1 MAVVI
6 AEHFTRRWQAA
17 GLIDRDL
24 AGRIVA
30 WEAAH
35 RRPVFLWA
43 VAGIGALALSLGIMA
58 IVGANWE
65 DIPAWLKLAVDLALT
80 AACAVAVFV
89 FWRRDWPWCRELA
102 ALLLFGLVLSGIALI
117 GQVYQLQSAPWRALT
132 LWLALTTPFL
142 AVTSYSRLT
151 GTIWTIAAVTTWF
164 AAEEPL
170 EGLFLQFGVLSRQ
183 VSTWIFGYQLP
194 LMGYL
199 AAGALIVVAIVRS
212 GWPTAREQADV
223 MGRLAWAGLIAACT
237 VAVSAEWASAREGN
251 PPTGPILLATLA
263 TLPVGVTVWLGSER
277 TERAPLLAL
286 LIGSLVIW
294 SLGMLAAHLHGRIG
308 DLVRALLFIVYWI
321 GMGAAAARAHRRSL
335 FGLAFTM
342 VGLRLLILYFEAI
355 GGLTATGL
363 GLIGGGL
370 LCLMLAAL
378 GWRLTRGVPRRTA
391 GAVT

>member
-17 GLIDRDL
+17 GLIDGDL
-24 AGRIVA
+24 AARIVA

-43 VAGIGALALSLGIMA
+43 VAGMGALALSLGIMA

-65 DIPAWLKLAVDLALT
+65 DIPAWLKLAVDLGLNV
-80 AACAVAVFV
+80 ACAVAVFV
-89 FWRRDWPWCRELA
+89 CWRRNWPWRRELA
-102 ALLLFGLVLSGIALI
+102 ALLLFALVLSGIALI
-117 GQVYQLQSAPWRALT
+117 GQVYQLQSAPWRALV
-132 LWLALTTPFL
+132 LWLAITTPFL
-142 AVTSYSRLT
+142 ALTSYSRLT
-151 GTIWTIAAVTTWF
+151 GVIWVIAAVTTWF
-164 AAEEPL
+164 VAEEAL
-170 EGLFLQFGVLSRQ
+170 RDVFAYLSG
-183 VSTWIFGYQLP
+183 TAWIFSHHLA

-199 AAGALIVVAIVRS
+199 AACAMIVIAILR
-212 GWPTAREQADV
+212 GLWPPAREQAGP
-223 MGRLAWAGLIAACT
+223 MERLAWAGLIAAST
-237 VAVSAEWASAREGN
+237 VTVSIGWIDSREG
-251 PPTGPILLATLA
+251 PLLGPILLAALA
-263 TLPVGVTVWLGSER
+263 TLPAGLAVWLGDER

-294 SLGMLAAHLHGRIG
+294 SLGLAVAPMGGKSG

-321 GMGAAAARAHRRSL
+321 GIGAAAARASRRGL

-363 GLIGGGL
+363 GLIGGGV
-370 LCLMLAAL
+370 LCLLLAAI
-378 GWRLTRGVPRRTA
+378 GWRLTRGVASRTG
-391 GAVT
+391 GAAP

>member
-17 GLIDRDL
+17 GLIDGDTAARV
-24 AGRIVA
+24 VA
-30 WEAAH
+30 WEASH

-43 VAGIGALALSLGIMA
+43 VSGMGILALSLGIMA

-65 DIPAWLKLAVDLALT
+65 DIPAWLKLAVDLGLA

-89 FWRRDWPWCRELA
+89 SWRRDWPWRRELA

-132 LWLALTTPFL
+132 LWLALSTPFL
-142 AVTSYSRLT
+142 ALTSYSRLA
-151 GTIWTIAAVTTWF
+151 GTIWVIAAVTTWF
-164 AAEEPL
+164 TAAEPL
-170 EGLFLQFGVLSRQ
+170 QSLMV
-183 VSTWIFGYQLP
+183 WISDNQLL

-199 AAGALIVVAIVRS
+199 AACGMIVITILRRL
-212 GWPTAREQADV
+212 WPPAREQAQL
-223 MGRLAWAGLIAACT
+223 MGRLAWAGLIAATCA
-237 VAVSAEWASAREGN
+237 VAISPDWAPWTHSSSIGS
-251 PPTGPILLATLA
+251 ILLAMLA
-263 TLPVGVTVWLGSER
+263 TLPAAIAVWLGGER
-277 TERAPLLAL
+277 SERAPLLAL
-286 LIGSLVIW
+286 LVGSLVIW
-294 SLGMLAAHLHGRIG
+294 SISLAVADLGGKAV
-308 DLVRALLFIVYWI
+308 DLVRALLFIAYWI
-321 GMGAAAARAHRRSL
+321 GIGAVAARARRRGL

-363 GLIGGGL
+363 GLIGGGV
-370 LCLMLAAL
+370 LCLVLAAV
-378 GWRLTRGVPRRTA
+378 GWRLTRGVARRTG

>member
-6 AEHFTRRWQAA
+6 AEHFTRRWRAA
-17 GLIDRDL
+17 GLIDSDT
-24 AGRIVA
+24 AARIVA

-43 VAGIGALALSLGIMA
+43 VAGMGALALSLGIMA

-65 DIPAWLKLAVDLALT
+65 DIPAWLKLAIDLGLNAV
-80 AACAVAVFV
+80 CAVAVFV
-89 FWRRDWPWCRELA
+89 FWRRDWPGLRELA

-117 GQVYQLQSAPWRALT
+117 GQVYQLQSAPWRALA

-142 AVTSYSRLT
+142 SLTSRTRLT
-151 GTIWTIAAVTTWF
+151 GTIWVIAAVTTWF
-164 AAEEPL
+164 VAEEPL
-170 EGLFLQFGVLSRQ
+170 EDLFAYLGGTAWLSSYQFA
-183 VSTWIFGYQLP
+183 

-199 AAGALIVVAIVRS
+199 AACAMIVIAILR
-212 GWPTAREQADV
+212 GLWPPAREQAGV

-237 VAVSAEWASAREGN
+237 AAVSIGWIETREG
-251 PPTGPILLATLA
+251 PLLGPIVLATLA
-263 TLPVGVTVWLGSER
+263 TLPAAFAVGLGGER
-277 TERAPLLAL
+277 SERAPLLAL

-294 SLGMLAAHLHGRIG
+294 SLGLAVVPLGGKSG

-321 GMGAAAARAHRRSL
+321 GIGAAAARAGRRGL

-363 GLIGGGL
+363 GLIGGGV
-370 LCLMLAAL
+370 LCLVLAAV
-378 GWRLTRGVPRRTA
+378 GWRLTRGVARRTG
-391 GAVT
+391 GATP

>member
-1 MAVVI
+1 MDIVI

-17 GLIDRDL
+17 GLIDGDL
-24 AGRIVA
+24 AARIIA

-43 VAGIGALALSLGIMA
+43 VAGMGALALSLGIMA

-65 DIPAWLKLAVDLALT
+65 DIPAWLKLAVDLGLN

-89 FWRRDWPWCRELA
+89 CWQRDWPWLRELA

-132 LWLALTTPFL
+132 LWLALTAPFL
-142 AVTSYSRLT
+142 ALTSYSRLT
-151 GTIWTIAAVTTWF
+151 GTIWVIAAVTTWF
-164 AAEEPL
+164 VAHEPL
-170 EGLFLQFGVLSRQ
+170 EVLFAYLTGSA
-183 VSTWIFGYQLP
+183 WISSYQMA

-199 AAGALIVVAIVRS
+199 AACAMIVIAILR
-212 GWPTAREQADV
+212 GLWPPAHEQAGL

-237 VAVSAEWASAREGN
+237 VAVSIGWLESREG
-251 PPTGPILLATLA
+251 PLLGPILLAILA
-263 TLPVGVTVWLGSER
+263 TLPAAVAVWLGGER
-277 TERAPLLAL
+277 TERAPLLVL

-294 SLGMLAAHLHGRIG
+294 SLGLAVAPMAGKSG
-308 DLVRALLFIVYWI
+308 DLVRALLFIVYWVGI
-321 GMGAAAARAHRRSL
+321 GAAAARASRRGL
-335 FGLAFTM
+335 FGFAFTM
-342 VGLRLLILYFEAI
+342 IGLRLLILYFEAI

-363 GLIGGGL
+363 GLIGGGM
-370 LCLMLAAL
+370 LCLALAAV
-378 GWRLTRGVPRRTA
+378 GWRLTRGVPRRTG